1 MNKKQIPYS
10 LEVTNNIPIDTR
22 FIVSNI
28 ENIDN
33 EIPLNKRYPGLQF
46 FVVNKT
52 GDEEYSGEYYSF
64 QNDLQTV
71 KKSSEVI
78 NNLKYLTLS
87 EQQNFTDYL
96 TILNSREY
104 QNGET
109 VYLTDLHILVVKDGN
124 DWKYLSG
131 EYYLSSISDKHD
143 WNFIPT
149 LFKKPNVLAFS
160 VKDNYHYL
168 VADDLTLKEKVLV
181 SSTNPVS
188 YTNFHYYQINGIL
201 YYYYNALYRVGVK
214 FILRAVNLIVGNIEV
229 EHNLNSTYIFG
240 YLRLSYGS
248 VHKLIPLELDIHDN
262 NKVSFESSIIA
273 SKQQIIL
280 FANT

>member
-10 LEVTNNIPIDTR
+10 LEVTNNIPIDIR

-71 KKSSEVI
+71 KKLSEVI

-87 EQQNFTDYL
+87 EEETFEDYL
-96 TILNSREY
+96 DILNSREY

-109 VYLTDLHILVVKDGN
+109 VYLTDLHILVVKDGS

-131 EYYLSSISDKHD
+131 EYYLSLLTS
-143 WNFIPT
+143 WRFIPES
-149 LFKKPNVLAFS
+149 FKKQNVLAFS
-160 VKDNYHYL
+160 VEYNYHYL
-168 VADDLTLKEKVLV
+168 VASDLTLKKKVLV
-181 SSTNPVS
+181 SFDYPAS
-188 YTNFHYYQINGIL
+188 YNNFHYYQINGIL
-201 YYYYNALYRVGVK
+201 YYYYNGLYRVGVK
-214 FILRAVNLIVGNIEV
+214 FRLIYLDLVVGTIGV
-229 EHNLNSTYIFG
+229 EHKLNSTYIFG
-240 YLRLSYGS
+240 YLRLIYGT
-248 VHKLIPLELDIHDN
+248 VHKLIPIELDIIDADR
-262 NKVSFESSIIA
+262 VSFESSIIA
-273 SKQQIIL
+273 PNQEIIL